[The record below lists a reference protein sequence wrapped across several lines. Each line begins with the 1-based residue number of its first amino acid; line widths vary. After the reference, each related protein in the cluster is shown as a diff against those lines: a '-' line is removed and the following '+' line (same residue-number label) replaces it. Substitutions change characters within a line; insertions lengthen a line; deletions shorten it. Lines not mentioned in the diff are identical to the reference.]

1 MALALIGESIL
12 AAVLEVLMERVLSP
26 MVRDFFKSQK
36 IDDEELKKLKARMRS
51 VSKLLNDAQE
61 KQITDAAVK
70 EWLDE
75 LKDAVYQADDFLDE
89 IAYRALRLKLEG
101 ESRSQTCTDQ
111 LRSFLASLNPCRKG
125 VREVQTELAKILRSL
140 EELVGQKDVLGLI
153 ERIGEKPSSRITP
166 TSSLVDESGVYGRD
180 AEKEA
185 IVKLLLA
192 DDTKGRHL
200 DVISIVGMGGVGKTT
215 LAQLLYKEIVVSNDR
230 SQKSS
235 FDLKAWVYVSEE
247 FDVLKVTKDIL
258 KGVGSMNCDN
268 MTEDQLHCELEKK
281 LSGNKLLLV
290 LDDVWSDN
298 QSQWEFLLKPFM
310 SVRQGSKI
318 IVTTRN
324 ENVASIISSVSTH
337 HIKKLSDDDCWL
349 VLSKHAFDGG
359 NFTAHPE
366 LELIGRQIARK
377 CNGLPLAAKTL
388 GSLLCSKRAMKEWM
402 KILKSNFWEL
412 PNDNILSPLRLSY
425 HYLPSHL
432 KRCFSYCAIIPK
444 GYKFTRE
451 EIVLLWMAEGFLV
464 EPRRNNEMEEIGYE
478 YFNELVA
485 RSFFQQSSP
494 SSSLFV
500 MHDLI
505 NDLARFA
512 SGDFCFRLEGDDSSK
527 TTERTRHLSYRATK
541 DDSYQTFKAIK
552 NPQLLRT
559 LLCPSGWPRHM
570 IQQVEVIC
578 NLLPALK
585 CLRVLSLHPFH
596 DISVLPNSICNLKHL
611 RYLDLS
617 HTKITRLPESMC
629 SLYNL
634 EILNLHFCVKL
645 VELPVNMRSLIN
657 LRHLD
662 LQHTKLPEMP
672 LQMGKLT
679 KLRKLTDFFIGKQ
692 SGSNIKELGKLQHL
706 SGDLSIWNLQNV
718 TDARDS
724 FEANLKGKEHLE
736 KLELVWDC
744 DMDNPLVHERVLE
757 QLQPPVN
764 VKILSINGY
773 RGTRFPDWVG
783 NSSLPLLQELY
794 IRSCPNLKKALFTHF
809 PSLTKLDIRACE
821 QFEIEFFPLELFPK
835 LESLTIG
842 SCPNLV
848 SFSKGIPLAPNLK
861 EFQLWSCSNLKSLP
875 ENMHSLLP
883 SLEKLSIFHCPKLES
898 FPVGGL
904 PSKLKGLAIWGCDK
918 LIADRAQWDLQSLH
932 VLSRFSIADNDVLEC
947 FPEETLLPSSLTRLE
962 IRTHKNLK
970 SLDYKGLQHLTSL
983 RELIIMNCMEV
994 SMPEEGLPPSISSL
1008 TIWQCPLLEKK
1019 CEGELRKFPKYIR
1032 DPEYMTSGRK
1042 SI

>member
-12 AAVLEVLMERVLSP
+12 AAVLEVLMERIVSP
-26 MVRDFFKSQK
+26 AIRDFFKSQK

-51 VSKLLNDAQE
+51 VSKLLNDAEE

-89 IAYRALRLKLEG
+89 IAYKSLRLNLEG

-111 LRSFLASLNPCRKG
+111 FRSFLASLNPCRKG
-125 VREVQTELAKILRSL
+125 VREVQIELTKILKNL
-140 EELVGQKDVLGLI
+140 EELVDQKVVLGLI
-153 ERIGEKPSSRITP
+153 ERIGGEPSLSRTP
-166 TSSLVDESGVYGRD
+166 TTSLVDEHGVYGRA

-185 IVKLLLA
+185 IMKLLLS

-200 DVISIVGMGGVGKTT
+200 DVILIVGMGGVGKTT
-215 LAQLLYKEIVVSNDR
+215 LAQLLYKEMVVSNDR
-230 SQKSS
+230 SLKSS

-247 FDVLKVTKDIL
+247 LDVLAVTKNIL
-258 KGVGSMNCDN
+258 KGVGLMNCDN

-281 LSGNKLLLV
+281 LSGKRLLLV
-290 LDDVWSDN
+290 LDDVWSDS

-324 ENVASIISSVSTH
+324 ENVASIISSVSTQ
-337 HIKKLSDDDCWL
+337 HIKTLSDDDCWL

-359 NFTAHPE
+359 DFSVHPG

-388 GSLLCSKRAMKEWM
+388 GSLLCSKRVEKEWK

-412 PNDNILSPLRLSY
+412 PNDEVLSPLRLSY
-425 HYLPSHL
+425 HHLPSHL
-432 KRCFSYCAIIPK
+432 KQCFSYCAIIPK

-464 EPRRNNEMEEIGYE
+464 EPRRDYEMEEIGYE
-478 YFNELVA
+478 YFDELVA
-485 RSFFQQSSP
+485 RSFFQQSSL

-512 SGDFCFRLEGDDSSK
+512 SGDFCFRLEGDDSGK
-527 TTERTRHLSYRATK
+527 TTDRTRHLSYRATK
-541 DDSYQTFKAIK
+541 DDSYQTFMAIK
-552 NPQLLRT
+552 NPRLLRT
-559 LLCPSGWPRHM
+559 LLCPSGWPSHVK
-570 IQQVEVIC
+570 QVEIIC
-578 NLLPALK
+578 DLLPALK

-596 DISVLPNSICNLKHL
+596 DISVLPNSICKLKHL

-617 HTKITRLPESMC
+617 HTVIIRLPESMC

-634 EILNLHFCVKL
+634 EILNLHFCFKL
-645 VELPVNMRSLIN
+645 VELPANMGSLIN

-662 LQHTKLPEMP
+662 IQHTKLPEMP

-692 SGSNIKELGKLQHL
+692 SGSSIKELGKVHHL
-706 SGDLSIWNLQNV
+706 SGALSVWNLQNV
-718 TDARDS
+718 TDARDA

-744 DMDNPLVHERVLE
+744 DMDNSLVHERVLE

-773 RGTRFPDWVG
+773 GGTRFPDWVG
-783 NSSLPLLQELY
+783 NSSLPLLEELY
-794 IRSCPNLKKALFTHF
+794 IRSCPDLKKALFTHF
-809 PSLTKLDIRACE
+809 PSLTKLDIGACE

-835 LESLTIG
+835 LESLNIG
-842 SCPNLV
+842 SCPSLV
-848 SFSKGIPLAPNLK
+848 SFSKGAPVAPNLK
-861 EFQLWSCSNLKSLP
+861 ELKLRSCSNLKSLP
-875 ENMHSLLP
+875 ENMRSFLP
-883 SLEKLSIFHCPKLES
+883 SLEKLSIFHCPRLES
-898 FPVGGL
+898 FPAGGL
-904 PSKLKGLAIWGCDK
+904 PSKLEGLAIWGCDK
-918 LIADRAQWDLQSLH
+918 LVAGCTQWDLQSLH
-932 VLSRFSIADNDVLEC
+932 VLSRFSIAESDVLEC
-947 FPEETLLPSSLTRLE
+947 FPEETLLPSSLTHLE
-962 IRTHKNLK
+962 IRTQKNLK
-970 SLDYKGLQHLTSL
+970 SLNYKGLKHLTSL
-983 RELIIMNCMEV
+983 RELTIMNCMEV
-994 SMPEEGLPPSISSL
+994 SMPEEGLPPSISSV
-1008 TIWQCPLLEKK
+1008 TIWQCPLLEKE
-1019 CEGELRKFPKYIR
+1019 CEMGMRKVPKYLR
-1032 DPEYMTSGRK
+1032 CPEYMIPGRK
-1042 SI
+1042 SV